1 MVLIRK
7 QVQQWNHLG
16 EINNMNSMYLYGA
29 SGHAKVIIDI
39 LKSKGVEILG
49 LFDDNPNIK
58 SLLCYPV
65 VGNYSPDILK
75 KNSLIITIGVND
87 TRQKIVNSLP
97 SNINYGIA
105 VDASALISASVKIG
119 CGTVIMQGTVI
130 QSTSVIGRH
139 CIVNT
144 QASLDHDCVVEDY
157 AHISPNSCL
166 CGGVTIGEGTQ
177 VGAGSV
183 IVPGIKVGKWSVVG
197 AGSVV
202 IRDVPDNVLVL
213 GNPAKIVKNIF

>member
-1 MVLIRK
+1 M
-7 QVQQWNHLG
+7 QQWKHLA

-58 SLLCYPV
+58 SLLNYPV
-65 VGNYSPDILK
+65 VGNYSPGILK
-75 KNSLIITIGVND
+75 NNSLIITIGVNA

-97 SNINYGIA
+97 SDINYGVAI
-105 VDASALISASVKIG
+105 DASVLISDSARVGS
-119 CGTVIMQGTVI
+119 GTVVMQGAII
-130 QSTSVIGRH
+130 QSSTIIGRH
-139 CIVNT
+139 CIINT
-144 QASLDHDCVVEDY
+144 QASVDHDCVIEDY
-157 AHISPNSCL
+157 VHISPNSCL
-166 CGGVTIGEGTQ
+166 CGGATIGEGTQ

-202 IRDVPDNVLVL
+202 LKDVPDNVLVF

>member
-1 MVLIRK
+1 
-7 QVQQWNHLG
+7 
-16 EINNMNSMYLYGA
+16 MNSMYLYGA

-58 SLLCYPV
+58 SLLNYPV
-65 VGNYSPDILK
+65 VGNYSPGILK
-75 KNSLIITIGVND
+75 NNSLIITIGVNA
-87 TRQKIVNSLP
+87 TRQKIVSSLP
-97 SNINYGIA
+97 SDIIYGVAI
-105 VDASALISASVKIG
+105 DASALISDSARVG
-119 CGTVIMQGTVI
+119 CGTVVMQGAVI
-130 QSTSVIGRH
+130 QSSTIIGRH
-139 CIVNT
+139 CIINT
-144 QASLDHDCVVEDY
+144 QASVDHDCVIEDY
-157 AHISPNSCL
+157 VHISPNSCL

-202 IRDVPDNVLVL
+202 LRDFPDNVLVF